1 MISCFSANNFCY
13 FCYQALPLVAAFV
26 EVITYLMRV
35 ATNVNVPATATI
47 KTTTDQNLLNPQILE
62 FDIWYVQKVGLGNYQ
77 KAFVI

>member
-1 MISCFSANNFCY
+1 
-13 FCYQALPLVAAFV
+13 
-26 EVITYLMRV
+26 MRV